1 MTRIQRIFADIF
13 SFIRENPLY
22 PRDLCSIDN
31 FAFKFLTIYEKL
43 ANIVQFNLKENR
55 LCNNQEDIK
64 CGPVT

>member
-1 MTRIQRIFADIF
+1 MGNDFELGAR
-13 SFIRENPLY
+13 P
-22 PRDLCSIDN
+22 DN
-31 FAFKFLTIYEKL
+31 LAFKFLTIYEKL